1 MDLVIASVR
10 VVMDLVIASVRVVM
24 DLVLTSVHHVQILL
38 RWSFMGYVSI
48 NVLITSSLEV
58 ETALVNQ
65 KRVFNPFSPEDQNR

>member
-1 MDLVIASVR
+1 
-10 VVMDLVIASVRVVM
+10 M
-24 DLVLTSVHHVQILL
+24 DLVLTSVHHVQTLL